1 MGKSKKQTVGYR
13 YRAGLMVAIGNCIE
27 RVLDINPGET
37 GWQFSSKLEQDIL
50 KNGDTS
56 IVCYKPELFGGDNKE
71 GGWVGT
77 IDIHTGKPQTA
88 RRNNYL
94 QEHLGENVSAYPRLS
109 YLVFKGG
116 VPVMGKDQF
125 GRPYVKYTPGAF
137 QLVSMSGMMKDFL
150 LWVKRTRIKGDGS
163 QQWFPSHNA
172 GGGLTKIV
180 CEIGGYIQQLPPII
194 DTPGKTI
201 TYLVHRSG
209 SYQSEQTGATP
220 SLNADNEFYNKLYPK
235 TLKTKPESES
245 NDRYFYTFDGAHG
258 GWSGTA
264 QGDSSFS
271 ANLKIK
277 VEEKCILWLY
287 FEAFEMNP
295 TNIVM
300 ETDGQVIEQLTYKV
314 ASDVVISSSTST
326 SFAKTTDKYR
336 YFYKIAL
343 YKNGE
348 VSISVSQKAFKTARP
363 SSPYNEHS
371 FDFGLF
377 GINLAFTP
385 HEERQPDVKYTGLD
399 INPIHKI
406 REILTDYEA
415 MSKPESDINDDNFR
429 EAAIRIYEEGLGIS
443 WAVTEKSCKEA
454 LDELLYH
461 IEAGLRVNRQT
472 GKYEVVLFRDEL
484 TTPVANF
491 TTSNMKSFSVDIA
504 NADDLTNT
512 VNVHFY
518 DRENIK
524 NASFALSDVGGV
536 LTAGREN
543 TETVDFPYFMQKYNA
558 EKVGNWKLK
567 QLATPLW
574 RGSFKTG
581 DYDARK
587 LNRYDVITISYP
599 DLNIVNLSV
608 RIMKI
613 SLGDGIDNTVTID
626 FVEIIEFSSLN
637 YGEIGTDDF
646 EHTPTSPQYAVQ
658 DLFEAPYFELVQ
670 KFGERVVEEALLQN
684 SDMGYVMAVAVKPQ
698 SNSINAELWT
708 DLGTMEYTNLEQV
721 ATVDYTAGAYIAEPI
736 NEMQTSILLEQ
747 VKNVDTVSIGTYMM
761 LNDEI
766 LVYESYD
773 KDTKII
779 TVKRG
784 ALDTIPKKHTSGYIF
799 FADEFN
805 ALDPNEY
812 NLGDRVSGQV
822 LTRTPSGLS
831 QRSPGWQIEVPINAR
846 ANRPY
851 PPANVKTNGEYF
863 PESIDTDLHITW
875 AHRNRLQQTGGEIIG
890 WYEPSVTLESGA
902 TYHIKITDTDTD
914 DIIVDENI
922 GAVDEYTLPI
932 SALENISKINIE
944 LYSVRDSY
952 DSYQKFEHGLLI
964 LSD

>member
-13 YRAGLMVAIGNCIE
+13 YRAGLMVAIGSCIE
-27 RVLDINPGET
+27 RVLNINPGET
-37 GWQFSSKLEQDIL
+37 GWQFSSKLEQGIL

-56 IVCYKPELFGGDNKE
+56 IVCNKPELFGGDNKE

-125 GRPYVKYTPGAF
+125 GRPYVKYTPSAF

-150 LWVKRTRIKGDGS
+150 LWVKRTRIKSDGS
-163 QQWFPSHNA
+163 PQWFQEIN
-172 GGGLTKIV
+172 GKIV
-180 CEIGGYIQQLPPII
+180 CEI
-194 DTPGKTI
+194 DAK
-201 TYLVHRSG
+201 
-209 SYQSEQTGATP
+209 
-220 SLNADNEFYNKLYPK
+220 
-235 TLKTKPESES
+235 ESEAPGS
-245 NDRYFYTFDGAHG
+245 LGDYSINMATSWSHKKVESTTSYKFVDNWSQDLAMNYIALECNVSGAAGSVWTDNDNDGNKYKGSVSCSLVANFSVYAHHKLKIVFQTDNTGDDKDEPYFPEFSSSAEISSTHEIQGSICRHTYYIETV
-258 GWSGTA
+258 GTEL
-264 QGDSSFS
+264 S
-271 ANLKIK
+271 ANIISKPHKHGTLRSNRIFP
-277 VEEKCILWLY
+277 L
-287 FEAFEMNP
+287 
-295 TNIVM
+295 IVGAYYS
-300 ETDGQVIEQLTYKV
+300 EPAD
-314 ASDVVISSSTST
+314 STS
-326 SFAKTTDKYR
+326 
-336 YFYKIAL
+336 
-343 YKNGE
+343 E
-348 VSISVSQKAFKTARP
+348 VQ
-363 SSPYNEHS
+363 
-371 FDFGLF
+371 
-377 GINLAFTP
+377 GI
-385 HEERQPDVKYTGLD
+385 D

-415 MSKPESDINDDNFR
+415 MSKPESDINDDNFK
-429 EAAIRIYEEGLGIS
+429 AAAERIYDERLGIS

-491 TTSNMKSFSVDIA
+491 TMSNMKSFNVDIA

-518 DRENIK
+518 DRANIK
-524 NASFALSDVGGV
+524 NASFSLSDVGGV

-574 RGSFKTG
+574 KGSFKTG

-599 DLNIVNLSV
+599 NLNIINLRV

-626 FVEIIEFSSLN
+626 FVEVIEFSSLN
-637 YGEIGTDDF
+637 YDEIGIDDF
-646 EHTPTSPQYAVQ
+646 EHTPTSPQYAIQ
-658 DLFEAPYFELVQ
+658 DLFEAPYFGLVQ
-670 KFGERVVEEALLQN
+670 KFGERNVEEALLQN

-708 DLGTMEYTNLEQV
+708 DLGTMEYTSLEQV
-721 ATVDYTAGAYIAEPI
+721 ATVDYTAGAYIAGSIDET
-736 NEMQTSILLEQ
+736 QTSILLEQ
-747 VKNVDTVSIGTYMM
+747 VKNVDTVSIGTYMT

-805 ALDPNEY
+805 ALDNNEY
-812 NLGDRVSGQV
+812 SLGDRVSGQV
-822 LTRTPSGLS
+822 LTRTPSNLLPPHPAS
-831 QRSPGWQIEVPINAR
+831 QVEVVLNAR

-851 PPANVKTNGEYF
+851 PPANVKFNDDYF
-863 PESIDTDLHITW
+863 IVGTDSDLHITW
-875 AHRNRLQQTGGEIIG
+875 SHRNRLQQTGGEIIG
-890 WYEPSVTLESGA
+890 WYEPSVTLESNA
-902 TYHIKITDTDTD
+902 TYHLKVIDSNTQAIIFDD
-914 DIIVDENI
+914 DIGD
-922 GAVDEYTLPI
+922 VDEYTILFALI
-932 SALENISKINIE
+932 SDAVSVDVE
-944 LYSVRDSY
+944 LYTIRDSY
-952 DSYQKFEHGLLI
+952 ESYQKFTHTI
-964 LSD
+964 RVLSAFTAPYNLVGVYSNA